1 MKKRFLACGLCAL
14 MLLSAVR
21 ASAVRG
27 EDVFHDDSVVRSVT
41 TVVYCLSEDRY
52 RLVPEVRT
60 IQILGCC
67 VLSVFNGLLVDL
79 NHALRFQV
87 AFA

>member
-41 TVVYCLSEDRY
+41 TVVDRLSEDRY

-60 IQILGCC
+60 IQILGGETL
-67 VLSVFNGLLVDL
+67 LSAAGQRGFA
-79 NHALRFQV
+79 ALCQR
-87 AFA
+87 

>member
-27 EDVFHDDSVVRSVT
+27 EDVFQFARVPLVGK
-41 TVVYCLSEDRY
+41 L
-52 RLVPEVRT
+52 RLR
-60 IQILGCC
+60 IHKIAD
-67 VLSVFNGLLVDL
+67 FLL
-79 NHALRFQV
+79 
-87 AFA
+87 

>member
-60 IQILGCC
+60 IQILGGETL
-67 VLSVFNGLLVDL
+67 LSVLAN
-79 NHALRFQV
+79 
-87 AFA
+87 